1 MRKTQG
7 KHTPQEQRKKEK
19 LAAKRAEANARA
31 QDVESDASDEN
42 PGMCCA
48 GCVCAH

>member
-7 KHTPQEQRKKEK
+7 KKALQEQRKKEK
-19 LAAKRAEANARA
+19 LAAKRAKANARA

-42 PGMCCA
+42 PGM
-48 GCVCAH
+48 

>member
-7 KHTPQEQRKKEK
+7 KKALQEKRKREK
-19 LAAKRAEANARA
+19 RTAQRAEARA

-42 PGMCCA
+42 PGM
-48 GCVCAH
+48 